1 MQRVAFG
8 LDSVC
13 DGQLLE
19 RFEQGCAE
27 GCLFREI
34 DLAVHLGWVS
44 PEASLLFFFPIPTC
58 LPVTPRMSHSV
69 PGQSPQGYHLL
80 LETDHPLAPGWSL
93 VWLLLGA
100 QKGAPCRQ

>member
-19 RFEQGCAE
+19 SFERGRAE

-44 PEASLLFFFPIPTC
+44 PGASLLFFFP
-58 LPVTPRMSHSV
+58 
-69 PGQSPQGYHLL
+69 
-80 LETDHPLAPGWSL
+80 HPHMPASDP
-93 VWLLLGA
+93 
-100 QKGAPCRQ
+100 

>member
-1 MQRVAFG
+1 MSLRGSLGLAWKGLGMQRVAFG

-34 DLAVHLGWVS
+34 DLAVHPGWVS
-44 PEASLLFFFPIPTC
+44 PGASLLFF
-58 LPVTPRMSHSV
+58 
-69 PGQSPQGYHLL
+69 SP
-80 LETDHPLAPGWSL
+80 HPHMPASDP
-93 VWLLLGA
+93 
-100 QKGAPCRQ
+100 